1 MDVIGNVAGTAA
13 DAMQESTLRLAS
25 LTREKFLDFCSD
37 SPPLE
42 RRSEESLVYHR
53 DLRGTMIMFGGVA
66 PQVHRRIE

>member
-13 DAMQESTLRLAS
+13 DAMQESTLRLA
-25 LTREKFLDFCSD
+25 REKFLDFCSD